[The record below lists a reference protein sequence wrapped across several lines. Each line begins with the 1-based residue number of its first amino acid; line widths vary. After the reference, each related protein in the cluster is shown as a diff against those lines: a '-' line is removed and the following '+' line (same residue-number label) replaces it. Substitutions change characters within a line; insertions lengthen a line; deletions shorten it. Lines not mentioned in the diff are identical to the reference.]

1 MSDDLVIGIA
11 LTALAYGGLI
21 ATVVHARAVIRRLSG
36 EEEFEGGLPGYQERP
51 VEESEADE

>member
-21 ATVVHARAVIRRLSG
+21 ATVVHARTVIRRLS
-36 EEEFEGGLPGYQERP
+36 EDESEGSLPGYDERP
-51 VEESEADE
+51 VEESDADE